1 MEGDDQSSIDSYET
15 YVSTVYDQ
23 LAPKY
28 EKVYLK
34 LSQYY
39 RHLYGELYE
48 IFRDYFD
55 GVKIQSKVL
64 DLGSGT
70 GIWTMLLRKRGY
82 HVVSLDISRAS
93 LNKCVKARR
102 CSDPTQGDAMKLPF
116 RDGYFD
122 AVVAYGSVFNHI
134 VESEKAF
141 REVARVLD
149 KGGYLIFDSDN
160 LVCVDMAY
168 EALLGGISM
177 RDFLKGLVDGKG
189 HVGYW
194 YGHNNEVIP
203 FRFFTFKELADI
215 LHSYGFRIVSI
226 RGIHVL
232 SNIIPSRLHQWS
244 TNRIKK
250 LASLFYAF
258 DYVLSSHAP
267 FKYLATT
274 FLVVSRKES

>member
-1 MEGDDQSSIDSYET
+1 VEGDDQSSIDNYET
-15 YVSTVYDQ
+15 YVSAIYDE
-23 LAPKY
+23 LAPRY
-28 EKVYLK
+28 EKVYIK

-39 RHLYGELYE
+39 RHLYGELYG
-48 IFRDYFD
+48 IFKYYFD

-70 GIWTMLLRKRGY
+70 GIWTMLLKRRGY

-93 LNKCVKARR
+93 LTKCIKSRR
-102 CSDPTQGDAMKLPF
+102 CSDPTQGDAIKLPF
-116 RDGYFD
+116 KDRSFD

-134 VESEKAF
+134 VNSENAF
-141 REVARVLD
+141 KEVARVLD
-149 KGGYLIFDSDN
+149 YDGYLIFDADN

-177 RDFLKGLVDGKG
+177 RAFLKGLFDGKG

-194 YGHNNEVIP
+194 YGHNNEVVP
-203 FRFFTFKELADI
+203 FRFFTLKELTDI
-215 LHSYGFRIVSI
+215 LGNNGFKVVDI

-232 SNIIPSRLHQWS
+232 SNVIPSRLHQWS
-244 TNRIKK
+244 TNKIKR
-250 LASLFYAF
+250 LASLFYVF
-258 DYVLSSHAP
+258 DRTLGTHVP

-274 FLVVSRKES
+274 FLIIGRKAS